1 MRTGIYGGSFNPVHL
16 GHRRLADFMCRTLQ
30 LDRCLIVPA
39 FVSPFKAEQAAAVAP
54 LHRLQ
59 MCRLAFDAP
68 QYEISDI
75 EIAAGKTSY
84 TVQTLEALRER
95 FPDDEFFLI
104 IGSDMLLS
112 FNRWYRWQDILKM
125 CTLCAV
131 SRCGEDTLQELTDFA
146 DNVLQKEGRVGIYPF
161 VPLEISSTL
170 VREKTAAGERTDS
183 CLHPAVAAYIKE
195 NNLYIHGSDSEGK

>member
-30 LDRCLIVPA
+30 LDRCLIIPA
-39 FVSPFKAEQAAAVAP
+39 YVSPFKVNKNAAVAP
-54 LHRLQ
+54 CHRLQ

-68 QYEISDI
+68 QYEVSDI
-75 EIAAGKTSY
+75 EISAQRTSY
-84 TVQTLEALRER
+84 TVQTLEKLRELY
-95 FPDDEFFLI
+95 PDDEFFLI

-131 SRCGEDTLQELTDFA
+131 SRCEEDPLQELTDFA
-146 DNVLQKEGRVGIYPF
+146 DAVLKKEGSVRICPF
-161 VPLEISSTL
+161 EPLEISSTQL
-170 VREKTAAGERTDS
+170 REKIAVGAPTDAF
-183 CLHPAVAAYIKE
+183 LHPAAAQYIRDH
-195 NNLYIHGSDSEGK
+195 NLYTEGTQ